1 MSTKLRNR
9 RAVENKLGMFLE
21 QLVVSEDLISS
32 VLDSEVQSVVEQA
45 DQMQQ
50 QPTSGT

>member
-9 RAVENKLGMFLE
+9 RALEDRLGSFLE

-32 VLDSEVQSVVEQA
+32 VLDSEVRSLRHSI
-45 DQMQQ
+45 D
-50 QPTSGT
+50 